1 MRENIEFLRDFLDPV
16 APNGAKSKEFKKLDD
31 SYQKAINKIKNSNS
45 SIKKTYYAIGGT
57 LAAIGLILLLTNVLI
72 FTIKYK
78 NKLNKAI
85 KSAFGIS
92 ISVSAIVALVGII
105 LILLG
110 LKG

>member
-1 MRENIEFLRDFLDPV
+1 MPAE
-16 APNGAKSKEFKKLDD
+16 KSEELKKLQD
-31 SYQKAINKIKNSNS
+31 SYTKAINKIKSNKS
-45 SIKKTYYAIGGT
+45 SVNRAYYAIGGT
-57 LAAIGLILLLTNVLI
+57 LLIIGLILSLTNILI
-72 FTIKYK
+72 FTLKYK

-85 KSAFGIS
+85 KGAFGIS

>member
-1 MRENIEFLRDFLDPV
+1 ML
-16 APNGAKSKEFKKLDD
+16 
-31 SYQKAINKIKNSNS
+31 
-45 SIKKTYYAIGGT
+45 T
-57 LAAIGLILLLTNVLI
+57 LTNVLI

>member
-1 MRENIEFLRDFLDPV
+1 MILRNYKI
-16 APNGAKSKEFKKLDD
+16 AIKKP
-31 SYQKAINKIKNSNS
+31 INKIKASRS
-45 SIKKTYYAIGGT
+45 SVNKAYYAIGGT
-57 LAAIGLILLLTNVLI
+57 LLIIGLLLTLSNVLI